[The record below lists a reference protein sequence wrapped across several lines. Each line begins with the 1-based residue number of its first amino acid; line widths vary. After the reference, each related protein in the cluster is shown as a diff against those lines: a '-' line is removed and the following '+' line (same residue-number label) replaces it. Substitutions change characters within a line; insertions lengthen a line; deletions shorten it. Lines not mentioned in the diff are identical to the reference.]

1 MRRFCPTHFRL
12 RLVPL
17 VAASL
22 AVSCGVLDSSPSAT
36 PTPTQAQS
44 LGIEIAETYG
54 QLLAQA
60 RVLVEPRPSAPA
72 AREQLRLLREEYKVR
87 LGKLRLPRD
96 SLGDA
101 EQAEVAASF
110 DVNRDV
116 FLPADMAWFEDAASD
131 YDLEDAVIRER
142 LEDIETLH
150 DYAFLERVAQSQPG
164 QELLCG
170 G

>member
-36 PTPTQAQS
+36 PTSTQAQS

-87 LGKLRLPRD
+87 LGNYACLR
-96 SLGDA
+96 DA

-110 DVNRDV
+110 DANRDV

-150 DYAFLERVAQSQPG
+150 DYAFLERVAQSRPG